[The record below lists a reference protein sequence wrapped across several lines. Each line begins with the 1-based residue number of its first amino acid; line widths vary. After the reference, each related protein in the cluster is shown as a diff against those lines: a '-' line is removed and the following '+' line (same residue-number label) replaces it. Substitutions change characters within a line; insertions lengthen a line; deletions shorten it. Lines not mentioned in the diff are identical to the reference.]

1 VVVPEGKLFLMGDNR
16 DNSMD
21 SRFPAVEGG
30 GIGLV
35 PQDNL
40 VGRATI
46 VMWSTDGSANW
57 FLPWTWFTALRW
69 KRIGG
74 CSEHAPHPETAAF
87 LAQLTG
93 FPVKQ
98 GALWHEAL
106 THGSMG
112 EARDYQRLEFLGDRV
127 LGLAVADWL
136 HGLSDAAEGKLSQRL
151 NALVSRETCA
161 DVARALGVPA
171 HIRLGKQARD
181 DGGADSDNILGDVM
195 EALIGALFLER
206 GFPAARDF
214 IRKAWDKPM
223 RAGAG
228 QRKHPKAALQEWA
241 AGNRRKPPVYA
252 LIDRS
257 GPDHAATFTVQ
268 VSVNGVGET
277 QARGSSK
284 QEAETAAAR
293 DFLKQFA

>member
-1 VVVPEGKLFLMGDNR
+1 
-16 DNSMD
+16 MD
-21 SRFPAVEGG
+21 
-30 GIGLV
+30 LV
-35 PQDNL
+35 H
-40 VGRATI
+40 RAALEPDRGH
-46 VMWSTDGSANW
+46 VLSTPLS
-57 FLPWTWFTALRW
+57 
-69 KRIGG
+69 
-74 CSEHAPHPETAAF
+74 PETAKF
-87 LAQLTG
+87 LAELTQA
-93 FPVKQ
+93 PVAQ
-98 GALWHEAL
+98 PALWHEAL
-106 THGSMG
+106 THGSLG

-127 LGLAVADWL
+127 LGLAVAEWL
-136 HGLSDAAEGKLSQRL
+136 HEASDAAEGKLSQRL

-214 IRKAWDKPM
+214 VRRCWDKPM
-223 RAGAG
+223 RTGAG

-241 AGNRRKPPVYA
+241 AGNRRKPPVYS
-252 LIDRS
+252 LVSRD
-257 GPDHAATFTVQ
+257 GPDHAAIFTV
-268 VSVNGVGET
+268 SVEVKGVGLAE
-277 QARGSSK
+277 ARGSSK